1 MFKSKGCVK
10 IMSKNIPE
18 KVSNRLTLYHSIMVE
33 YIEAGIETISSPQ
46 IAQRLG
52 IDDSQVRKDFKL
64 LNNAGK
70 CRVGYLVKDLK
81 DSIEKTLGFAQ
92 AKDAFI
98 VGAGHLG
105 LALAKYDNFNSYG
118 LNILALFDNDPQK
131 VDMLVNNKQIFHIS
145 KLPNLVERLGVD
157 IAILTVPRQYA
168 QPVADFLVASKI
180 KYIWNFTPA
189 VLKVPPEVKVWNE
202 NIMGSFLQFA
212 CKDIIQ

>member
-1 MFKSKGCVK
+1 
-10 IMSKNIPE
+10 MSKNIPE
-18 KVSNRLTLYHSIMVE
+18 KVSNRLTLYHSILVE
-33 YIEAGIETISSPQ
+33 YIEAGIESISSPQ

-70 CRVGYLVKDLK
+70 CRVGYMVKDLK
-81 DSIEKTLGFAQ
+81 DSIEKTLGFAKT
-92 AKDAFI
+92 KDAFI

-105 LALAKYDNFNSYG
+105 LALAKYDSFNSYG

-131 VDMLVNNKQIFHIS
+131 VDMQVNNKQIFHIS
-145 KLPNLVERLGVD
+145 KLPNLVGRLGVE

-168 QPVADFLVASKI
+168 QQVADYLIDSNI

-189 VLKVPPEVKVWNE
+189 VLKVPSSVKVWNE

-212 CKDIIQ
+212 CKDII

>member
-1 MFKSKGCVK
+1 
-10 IMSKNIPE
+10 MSKNIPE
-18 KVSNRLTLYHSIMVE
+18 KVTNRLTLYHSILAE
-33 YIEAGIETISSPQ
+33 YIENGQEYISSPQ

-70 CRVGYLVKDLK
+70 CRVGYIVRELK
-81 DSIEKTLGFAQ
+81 DSIEKTLGFTR

-131 VDMLVNNKQIFHIS
+131 IDLTVNNKQIFHTS
-145 KLPNLVERLGVD
+145 KLPNLAERLNVD

-168 QPVADFLVASKI
+168 QEVADFLIDSNI

-189 VLKVPPEVKVWNE
+189 VLVVPEHIKVWNE
-202 NIMGSFLQFA
+202 NLIASFLQFA
-212 CKDIIQ
+212 CKEIV

>member
-1 MFKSKGCVK
+1 
-10 IMSKNIPE
+10 MSKNIPE

-33 YIEAGIETISSPQ
+33 YIEEGIETISSPQ

-70 CRVGYLVKDLK
+70 CRMGYLVKDLK
-81 DSIEKTLGFAQ
+81 DSIEKTLGFAHV
-92 AKDAFI
+92 KDAFI

-105 LALAKYDNFNSYG
+105 LALAKYDSFNSYG

-131 VDMLVNNKQIFHIS
+131 VDMQVNNKQIFHIS

-157 IAILTVPRQYA
+157 IAILTVPRKNA
-168 QPVADFLVASKI
+168 QQVADFLIQSKI

-189 VLKVPPEVKVWNE
+189 VLKVPQEVKVWNE
-202 NIMGSFLQFA
+202 NLMGSFLQFA
-212 CKDIIQ
+212 CKDII

>member
-1 MFKSKGCVK
+1 
-10 IMSKNIPE
+10 MSKNIPE

-33 YIEAGIETISSPQ
+33 YLEAGIDTISSPQ

-168 QPVADFLVASKI
+168 KPVADFLVASKI
-180 KYIWNFTPA
+180 KDIWNFTPA

>member
-1 MFKSKGCVK
+1 
-10 IMSKNIPE
+10 MSKNIPE

-70 CRVGYLVKDLK
+70 CRVGYMVKDLK
-81 DSIEKTLGFAQ
+81 DSIEKTLGFSKT
-92 AKDAFI
+92 KDAFI
-98 VGAGHLG
+98 VGSGHLG
-105 LALAKYDNFNSYG
+105 LALAKYDSFNSYG

-145 KLPNLVERLGVD
+145 KLPNLTQRLGVD
-157 IAILTVPRQYA
+157 IAILTVPRQNA
-168 QPVADFLVASKI
+168 QPVADFLIDSNI

-189 VLKVPPEVKVWNE
+189 VLVVPPHIKVWNE
-202 NIMGSFLQFA
+202 NLIASFLQFA
-212 CKDIIQ
+212 CKEIV

>member
-1 MFKSKGCVK
+1 
-10 IMSKNIPE
+10 MSKNIPE

-33 YIEAGIETISSPQ
+33 YLEAGIDTISSPQ

>member
-1 MFKSKGCVK
+1 
-10 IMSKNIPE
+10 MSKNIPE
-18 KVSNRLTLYHSIMVE
+18 KVSNRLTLYHSILVE
-33 YIEAGIETISSPQ
+33 YIEQGHEYISSPQ

-52 IDDSQVRKDFKL
+52 IDDSQVRKDFKQ

-70 CRVGYLVKDLK
+70 CRVGYIVKELK
-81 DSIEKTLGFAQ
+81 DSIEKTLGFTK

-118 LNILALFDNDPQK
+118 LNILALFDNDPHK
-131 VDMLVNNKQIFHIS
+131 IDMQVNNKQIFHIS
-145 KLPNLVERLGVD
+145 KLPNLAQRLNVD

-168 QPVADFLVASKI
+168 QEVADFLIDSDI

-189 VLKVPPEVKVWNE
+189 VLVVPPHIKVWNE
-202 NIMGSFLQFA
+202 NLIASFLQFA
-212 CKDIIQ
+212 CKEIV